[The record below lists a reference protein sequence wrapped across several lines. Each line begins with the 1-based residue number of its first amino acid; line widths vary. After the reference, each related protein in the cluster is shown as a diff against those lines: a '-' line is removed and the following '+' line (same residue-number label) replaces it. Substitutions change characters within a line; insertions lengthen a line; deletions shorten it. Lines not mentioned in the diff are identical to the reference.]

1 MSPRIMFSFKSDYV
15 LEDDYVMLRPLKT
28 SDLGKLL
35 VYACN
40 EPELWRFSLISA
52 AGVDNMRNYI
62 AAAVKERKQGRQ
74 YAFIVY
80 DKTTATYAGSTRF
93 CDIDL
98 ETQCAQM
105 GYTWYGKRF
114 RGTPLNKHCKLLLL
128 DFAFSKMNLERVEF
142 RVDVENEIGR
152 MALISLGCTQEGRL
166 RACGPNRNGPRRDC
180 YVYSILKP
188 EWEYDLRFRLLDR
201 LNHFRLIK

>member
-1 MSPRIMFSFKSDYV
+1 MSPKIMFSFKSDYV

-80 DKTTATYAGSTRF
+80 DKTTATYAGATRF

-114 RGTPLNKHCKLLLL
+114 RGTPLRSEEHTSELQ
-128 DFAFSKMNLERVEF
+128 SRENLV
-142 RVDVENEIGR
+142 
-152 MALISLGCTQEGRL
+152 C
-166 RACGPNRNGPRRDC
+166 
-180 YVYSILKP
+180 
-188 EWEYDLRFRLLDR
+188 RLLR
-201 LNHFRLIK
+201 EKKNMPTS